1 MRLAVLL
8 VGLLLIPAVAAHH
21 PGTTPNAPPTDQF
34 VHRVVDVDSSFA
46 AWEAAWPERVDRM
59 TIGTTGVLGLPVYTI
74 RITDEAVP
82 FDAANTSTGQKVRI
96 YIDGGHHGN
105 EFLGTDLPMYYM
117 ERLLNDA
124 DTDVATQ
131 EWLKTHEL
139 YATPLVNAEGNL
151 LDTRKNAN
159 QVDVNRNYPFAF
171 GGVGSGGNIWDLN
184 YRGTAALSEPE
195 VRANAEFAKSIM
207 PDVWI
212 TGHSGISQFL
222 YPWGW
227 TMERSP
233 DDEFFLSMEEAFE
246 NATNGQIDM
255 LMSADLYPAGGATDD
270 WGYGQLGI
278 PTHTY
283 EVDDDQFIPAYADGV
298 PEQIQNQLNGLDFVV
313 KNARLWGAWIS
324 IHERDGALHLWNEG
338 WAKAGNVTLE
348 YGGKTVTFPVIEP
361 DAMLSVPLSEGTA
374 TLRYKQM
381 LVDAPDAKTRV
392 VTFSPATAAP
402 SPSKDAEASG
412 LALFAI
418 VGAVGLALMRRH
430 SQR

>member
-34 VHRVVDVDSSFA
+34 VHRVTDIDSSFA

-59 TIGTTGVLGLPVYTI
+59 TIGETGVLGLPVYTI
-74 RITDEAVP
+74 RITDESIP
-82 FDAANTSTGQKVRI
+82 FDGANTSTGQKVRI

-117 ERLLNDA
+117 ENLLREA
-124 DTDVATQ
+124 DSDSVLQA
-131 EWLKTHEL
+131 WLETHEL
-139 YATPLVNAEGNL
+139 YATPLVNAEGNA

-171 GGVGSGGNIWDLN
+171 GGVGSGGNIFDLN
-184 YRGTAALSEPE
+184 YRGTAPLSEPE
-195 VRANAEFAKSIM
+195 VRANAEFAASIM

-227 TMERSP
+227 VTERSP
-233 DDEFFLSMEEAFE
+233 DDEFFRAMEEPFE
-246 NATNGQIDM
+246 AATNGEIDM
-255 LMSADLYPAGGATDD
+255 LMSAELYPAGGATDD

-298 PEQIQNQLNGLDFVV
+298 PAQIQNQLNGLDFVV

-324 IHERDGALHLWNEG
+324 LHELDGELHVWNEG
-338 WAKAGNVTLE
+338 WAKAVNVTLE
-348 YGGKTVTFPVIEP
+348 YGGTNMTIPEILPDEMVRVPVV
-361 DAMLSVPLSEGTA
+361 DGTA
-374 TLRYKQM
+374 VVRYKQM
-381 LVDAPDAKTRV
+381 IVDAPDAKTRTV
-392 VTFSPATAAP
+392 SLETATTTAP
-402 SPSKDAEASG
+402 VNDAQAPG
-412 LALFAI
+412 VALLALLGTI
-418 VGAVGLALMRRH
+418 AVALAATRRK
-430 SQR
+430 